1 MPWCGCNGR
10 QETEQ
15 SLFILEMAN
24 PLQSG
29 DAKPWALTCKR
40 AGRQATERMSGHAAL
55 RILTRPELRTR
66 SASF

>member
-29 DAKPWALTCKR
+29 DAKLWALACNARVARLPK
-40 AGRQATERMSGHAAL
+40 G
-55 RILTRPELRTR
+55 
-66 SASF
+66 